1 MTVGTALVV
10 GKRALIARL
19 QANAT
24 LTAAGVK
31 ISYRSPILPTDLKAT
46 DGDYEAIWLGDA
58 TTTNTIPVLTAGN
71 LHRDETSVLDVMV
84 QVIKPGTASDD
95 GVDLQE
101 QADLRAAEILTEI
114 ERTLANNVDLS
125 VTDPARFEAL
135 FLGASKHVTG
145 FLGNGGAYGSRF
157 ECRVEFT
164 ARLTPS

>member
-10 GKRALIARL
+10 GKQALIARL
-19 QANAT
+19 EENAT

-31 ISYRSPILPTDLKAT
+31 ISYRSPVLPTDVKAT

-58 TTTNTIPVLTAGN
+58 TISDGIPVLTAGA

-84 QVIKPGTASDD
+84 QVIKPGTSGAAA
-95 GVDLQE
+95 DLQE
-101 QADLRAAEILTEI
+101 EADIRAAAILTEV
-114 ERTLANNVDLS
+114 ERVLANNVDLG

-145 FLGNGGAYGSRF
+145 FLGNGQAYGSRF
-157 ECRVEFT
+157 DCRVEFT
-164 ARLTPS
+164 ARLTPT

>member
-10 GKRALIARL
+10 GKQALIARL
-19 QANAT
+19 GENTA
-24 LTAAGVK
+24 LTTAGVK

-58 TTTNTIPVLTAGN
+58 TISDEIPLLTAGN
-71 LHRDETSVLDVMV
+71 LHRDETSVLDVFV
-84 QVIKPGTASDD
+84 QVIKPGTSGDA
-95 GVDLQE
+95 VDLQE
-101 QADLRAAEILTEI
+101 QADIRAAAILTEL
-114 ERTLANNVDLS
+114 ERTLANNVDLG

-164 ARLTPS
+164 ARLTPT